1 MSYLSSGRET
11 VAFITVVAGAALGVF
26 ALAWWLLAALRM
38 QHKRGPLTLTTIG
51 VLLAVAPYVI
61 HALNGRLVD
70 LGRPVQLLE
79 GQVHF
84 HLAEPGGTDIAR
96 SFSVEAATAVAG
108 AVLVVCSMLWLML
121 RALGRESTA
130 KVRWPLVLLAIAVV
144 LIAAPIVVNSVAARY
159 IDLGP
164 RERVVDGE
172 KHLTLTGWDQK
183 DYSVLRARTDA
194 AVLQM
199 ANSDVTD
206 ETLKLLKGM
215 TRLRE
220 LDLSDSSVTDNGLAN
235 LSGLPLE
242 RLRLARTKVTDAGFT
257 DHIAAIATL
266 TMVDVSGTD
275 VKPETIDA
283 WKKAQPGRK
292 ALR

>member
-183 DYSVLRARTDA
+183 DYSVLRARPDA